1 MKTNIS
7 EYHINYKNN
16 KQIPRLEVKG
26 DLPILRSPLLANEDG
41 IISLY
46 TTRLGGVSTG
56 NQASLNLSHKMET
69 NPEHIRTNFELVA
82 KALETEA
89 SRLVGGD
96 QTHTNVVRVVDASD
110 AGHNV
115 TKPKSFFDVDALVT
129 SDPSVALFVT
139 TADCVPILFYDPVKR
154 VVGAAH
160 SGWKGTCNG
169 IAAKVIECMRDEF
182 GTNPA
187 DVLVSIGPSICQ
199 DCYEVSADL
208 YEAFSTSEYYTMTEV
223 EDIFRKK
230 STDMINAG
238 STALENAVGTTS
250 PVKYQLDLW
259 KANEY
264 VLLNSGVLRKNIET
278 TCLCT
283 CCNPE
288 VLYSHRASHG
298 RRGGLGAFIRLL

>member
-187 DVLVSIGPSICQ
+187 DVLVSIGPSICR
-199 DCYEVSADL
+199 DCYEVSSDL
-208 YEAFSTSEYYTMTEV
+208 YEAFSNSGFYSKQEV
-223 EDIFRKK
+223 DDIFKK
-230 STDMINAG
+230 KD
-238 STALENAVGTTS
+238 GTGAAE
-250 PVKYQLDLW
+250 VKYQLDLW

-264 VLLNSGVLRKNIET
+264 VLLNSGVLREHIET

-283 CCNPE
+283 CCNPT
-288 VLYSHRASHG
+288 VLFSHRASHG
-298 RRGGLGAFIRLL
+298 RRGGLGAFIRLR

>member
-1 MKTNIS
+1 MKVTVS
-7 EYHINYKNN
+7 EKQIHYKNN
-16 KQIPRLEVKG
+16 IQIPKIDIKG
-26 DLPILRSPLLANEDG
+26 DLPVLRSPLLAKEDG

-187 DVLVSIGPSICQ
+187 DVLVSIGPSICR
-199 DCYEVSADL
+199 DCYEVSSDL
-208 YEAFSTSEYYTMTEV
+208 YEAFSNNGFYSKQEV
-223 EDIFRKK
+223 DDIFKK
-230 STDMINAG
+230 KD
-238 STALENAVGTTS
+238 GTGAAE
-250 PVKYQLDLW
+250 VKYQLDLW

-264 VLLNSGVLRKNIET
+264 VLLNSGVLREHIET

-283 CCNPE
+283 CCNPT
-288 VLYSHRASHG
+288 VLFSHRASHG
-298 RRGGLGAFIRLL
+298 RRGGLGAFIRLR

>member
-1 MKTNIS
+1 MHSNLT
-7 EYHINYKNN
+7 EYHIKYKND

-26 DLPILRSPLLANEDG
+26 DLPVLRSPLLAKEDG

-56 NQASLNLSHKMET
+56 DQASLNLSHKMET

-82 KALETEA
+82 KAIETEA

-96 QTHTNVVRVVDASD
+96 QTHTNVVRVVDAAD

-115 TKPKSFFDVDALVT
+115 TRPKSFFDVDALVT
-129 SDPSVALFVT
+129 KDPTITLFVT

-154 VVGAAH
+154 VVAAAH

-169 IAAKVIECMRDEF
+169 IAAKVVECMKDEF
-182 GTNPA
+182 GTNPE
-187 DVLVSIGPSICQ
+187 DVLASIGPSICK
-199 DCYEVSADL
+199 DCYEVSEDL
-208 YEAFSTSEYYTMTEV
+208 YEAFSNSDYYRESEV
-223 EDIFRKK
+223 NDIFERKDNTEPG
-230 STDMINAG
+230 SNAED
-238 STALENAVGTTS
+238 SE
-250 PVKYQLDLW
+250 VKYQLDLW

-264 VLLNSGVLRKNIET
+264 VLLNCGVLREHIET

-283 CCNPE
+283 CCNPT
-288 VLYSHRASHG
+288 VLFSHRASKG
-298 RRGGLGAFIRLL
+298 RRGGLGAFIRLK